1 MSKERI
7 IGVLVLMFSVI
18 LLASSCSKEEENNNS
33 TPTNEEVNNSSST
46 NNEEGNSNS
55 TNNNESNNSTPTNND
70 NYYVKYEVLNGSQQS
85 YGTRT
90 DRTVTFKDVDKEVKF
105 EITYVPWEGTYGPFK
120 KGDKVYMRFSSVG
133 KYNATGRLSVSKNK
147 EAFTIKDEIWNS
159 ESGKLEY
166 TIDF

>member
-7 IGVLVLMFSVI
+7 LSVLVLMFSVI
-18 LLASSCSKEEENNNS
+18 LLASSCSKEEESNNS
-33 TPTNEEVNNSSST
+33 TPTNEEVSNSSST
-46 NNEEGNSNS
+46 NNEESNNNS
-55 TNNNESNNSTPTNND
+55 TNNEGSNNSTPTNND

-90 DRTVTFKDVDKEVKF
+90 DRTVTFRDVDKEVKL

-120 KGDKVYMRFSSVG
+120 KGDKVYMKFTSFG
-133 KYNATGRLSVSKNK
+133 YYNATGRLSVSKNK
-147 EAFTIKDEIWNS
+147 EAFTIKAELWNS
-159 ESGKLEY
+159 EGGLLEY

>member
-7 IGVLVLMFSVI
+7 INVLVLMFTVI
-18 LLASSCSKEEENNNS
+18 LLASSCSKEEESNNS
-33 TPTNEEVNNSSST
+33 TPANKETSNSSST
-46 NNEEGNSNS
+46 NKEDSN
-55 TNNNESNNSTPTNND
+55 NKENNNSTPTNND

-90 DRTVTFKDVDKEVKF
+90 DRTATFKDVDKDVTV
-105 EITYVPWEGTYGPFK
+105 EITNVLAWEGTYGPFK

-147 EAFTIKDEIWNS
+147 EAFTIKAELWNS
-159 ESGKLEY
+159 SGGILEY